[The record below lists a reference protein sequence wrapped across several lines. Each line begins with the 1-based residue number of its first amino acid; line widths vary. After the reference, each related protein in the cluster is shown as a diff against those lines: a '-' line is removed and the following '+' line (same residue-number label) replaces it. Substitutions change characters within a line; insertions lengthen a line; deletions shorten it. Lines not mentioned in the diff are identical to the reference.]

1 MTISEILKHTNL
13 PLVEKE
19 ILLADLLQ
27 KDRHFLNS
35 HAETQLTSPQ
45 EKEYLDRLRRRE
57 NHEPIAYISGYQEFY
72 GRKFL
77 VNKDVLIPRVYTERL
92 VRDILGFAKGRK
104 LTVVDVGTGSGCIA
118 LTLKLENP
126 DLDVVAT
133 EVSGEAL
140 DVARKNAARFQI
152 EDQVQ
157 FLHCSLL
164 EGLAGKV
171 DIIAANL
178 PWLSTSI
185 VATLPKEI
193 KDWEPRVALH
203 SGETKTTLYE
213 QLFDQAKDKLNPGGV
228 IFYEIDGRVVTAS

>member
-35 HAETQLTSPQ
+35 HPETQLTSLQ

-57 NHEPIAYISGYQEFY
+57 NHEPVAYISGHQEFY

-92 VRDILGFAKGRK
+92 VRDILAFAQGRK

-126 DLDVVAT
+126 NLDVVAT

-157 FLHCSLL
+157 FIHCSLL

-203 SGETKTTLYE
+203 SGESKTTLYE